1 MTTADAPR
9 RVPVLARLQPQV
21 KAKDG
26 WYDHPLLH
34 AVVLAGLFAQALVVS
49 WRKWPDPVVDFGR
62 ELYIPWR
69 LSEGAVLYRD
79 VDDFY
84 GPLSHYFNAGIFSF
98 FGPGVIVLAWVNI
111 VLFCAMAGLLYALI
125 RKAWGGLSA
134 LLGSSLFVSVFA
146 CCRFSGTGSFNYISP
161 YAHEATHGVLVLLV
175 LLWAASR
182 WLAKPEWRSSG
193 VMGLMLGLALVLKA
207 EIILVAVV
215 VCLGA
220 LGLQKLA
227 SKPVPRNSFLVFAG
241 SAALPSLAFFVYFS
255 QHLPVSEAWTAAGR
269 AWYNVLG
276 TEQYVAE
283 AAQLSYAGLDNVGPN
298 LVRHLLSVTG
308 AAVVFVLLIGGVA
321 YLKQVPAF
329 WRGIGGPLL
338 VLAAAAS
345 ALAAG
350 EMWIEVGR
358 CLLGLQLLYAGF
370 MIFDGFRNG
379 AAASACDERWRL
391 RLLFVLLGMALMV
404 RMVLNGRLGQ
414 FGFYQAAIGAVV
426 VLAVLVTELPERVRL
441 ALPQERRLLR
451 ATMVALI
458 LAGGFC
464 LAREAQFNY
473 RAVTTAMGE
482 GRDRFFIWNEL
493 ANLNRPLSAL
503 QSAPKG
509 HTVLALPEG
518 LMFNYLL
525 RRRSPVSTLYSAV
538 MDEWREAIVVEQ
550 LEADPPEWVLLVPRD
565 LSEYRV
571 TRYGE
576 RAGAGRGLVEWV
588 KRDYVEAS
596 TGLSVAI
603 EPGRLYLFRRREAI
617 EVASR

>member
-1 MTTADAPR
+1 MTTVDAP
-9 RVPVLARLQPQV
+9 PPASVLEHSDIQTKTR
-21 KAKDG
+21 
-26 WYDHPLLH
+26 WHDHPLLH
-34 AVVLAGLFAQALVVS
+34 GVVLAGLFVQALVVS

-84 GPLSHYFNAGIFSF
+84 GPLSHYFNAGLFSV
-98 FGPGVIVLAWVNI
+98 FGPGLMVLAWANI
-111 VLFCAMAGLLYALI
+111 VFFGAMAGLLYALL
-125 RKAWGGLSA
+125 RKAWGGLAA
-134 LLGSSLFVSVFA
+134 LLGASLFVAVFG

-175 LLWAASR
+175 LLWTADR
-182 WLAKPEWRSSG
+182 WLAKTEWRSAG

-220 LGLQKLA
+220 FGVLQMAGK
-227 SKPVPRNSFLVFAG
+227 SMPRTSLQAFTGA
-241 SAALPSLAFFVYFS
+241 AALPSLAFFAYFS
-255 QHLPVSEAWTAAGR
+255 QHLPVGEAWTAAGR
-269 AWYNVLG
+269 AWYNVVG
-276 TEQYVAE
+276 TAHYMAE
-283 AAQLSYAGLDNVGPN
+283 AAQLSYAGLDSVGPN
-298 LVRHLLSVTG
+298 LIRHVLSVLG
-308 AAVVFVLLIGGVA
+308 AAVVLVLLVGIVA
-321 YLKQVPAF
+321 YLKQLPAF
-329 WRGIGGPLL
+329 WSRIGGPLL
-338 VLAAAAS
+338 VLATAAS

-350 EMWIEVGR
+350 QMWVEVGR

-370 MIFDGFRNG
+370 MVIDGLRQG
-379 AAASACDERWRL
+379 VAVSAHDERWRL
-391 RLLFVLLGMALMV
+391 RLLFVLLGIALMV

-426 VLAVLVTELPERVRL
+426 VLAVLVAELPERVRL
-441 ALPQERRLLR
+441 TLAQERRLLR
-451 ATMVALI
+451 TAMVALM

-464 LAREAQFNY
+464 LTREAYFNY
-473 RAVTTAMGE
+473 RAVNTPMGE
-482 GRDRFFIWNEL
+482 GRDRFFVWNEL

-503 QSAPKG
+503 QSTPKG
-509 HTVLALPEG
+509 HTVLVLPEG

-538 MDEWREAIVVEQ
+538 MDEWRETIVVEQ

-565 LSEYRV
+565 LGEYRV

-576 RAGAGRGLVEWV
+576 RSGAGRDLLEWV
-588 KRDYVEAS
+588 GRDYVEAS
-596 TGLSVAI
+596 TGRSVSI
-603 EPGRLYLFRRREAI
+603 EPGRLYLFRRHGLV